1 MNRPLN
7 KMPPR
12 PNPGAAPIPLAGDEP
27 ADAAE
32 PVRGSRPGAGS
43 VAASGSGAGTG
54 ERAGGRPGP
63 AAFGPARPVAAR
75 HVDPAWN
82 QSPKGNS
89 GPGVDVEYE
98 EEDEPVVVREK
109 LKLRWWAFAAAVVGV
124 VAAVGTKAAYDPP
137 RGPHAIG
144 YLCGMVIG
152 VLLIPTVVG
161 LIVFAATRRKV
172 TPANVVFAGLCLLVG
187 LGNGLGEVAS
197 HRNDGVNA
205 VMKKAEQLSRDVEEE
220 MKSAAKH
227 GDPDPDAAKDFAD
240 RSYYIMRE
248 LGAAADEQ
256 TNTVLTAA
264 ANRVHQILQ
273 LNYEMTLRFNESR
286 TNETLSLKRGGQQ
299 RDLKEALNE
308 IAELDNWVRHV
319 HKFTSESPE
328 AIRMELRGKKVPEAA
343 VNASIQRV
351 MEAIQYNDYL
361 KLRQLDMDILT
372 GTKDLL
378 TLLQNTYGTW
388 TYDEIKDRFEFASTD
403 TLRKFDAISRRIAE
417 ATAKEYELEA
427 TMRDA
432 SRRQVDQAKKLIKK

>member
-1 MNRPLN
+1 
-7 KMPPR
+7 MPPR

-32 PVRGSRPGAGS
+32 PVRGSRPGSAS
-43 VAASGSGAGTG
+43 VAGAGTG
-54 ERAGGRPGP
+54 ERAGGRAAPGP

-82 QSPKGNS
+82 QSPKSNS

-98 EEDEPVVVREK
+98 QEEEPVVVREK
-109 LKLRWWAFAAAVVGV
+109 LKLRWWALAAAVVGV

-205 VMKKAEQLSRDVEEE
+205 VMKKAEQLGRDVEEE

-328 AIRMELRGKKVPEAA
+328 AIRMELRGKKVPEAV